1 MLRDGGIKVELQL
14 SVKVL
19 REDARLP
26 CYGTAGAAGL
36 DLYFCALEPTTI
48 PVGTVTRIPTGVAVA
63 VPPGYVGL
71 IRDRSSL
78 AMAGLQTVA
87 GVIDSDYRGEVMVA
101 VHNTGI
107 SSLTL
112 RPGDRIAQ
120 MLILPCPQ
128 LKVVESTELPG
139 TERGAGGFGS
149 TGR

>member
-1 MLRDGGIKVELQL
+1 MKVELQL
-14 SVKVL
+14 AVKVL
-19 REDARLP
+19 RGDARLP
-26 CYGTAGAAGL
+26 CYGTAGSAGL
-36 DLYFCALEPTTI
+36 DLYFCASEPITI
-48 PVGTVTRIPTGVAVA
+48 PVGTVTRIPTGIAVA
-63 VPPGYVGL
+63 VPAGYVGL

-101 VHNTGI
+101 VHNTGTT
-107 SSLTL
+107 SLTL

-120 MLILPCPQ
+120 MLILDCPR
-128 LKVVESTELPG
+128 LDVVETAELPG